1 MLQTNFIELAKQIA
15 MHTLLLRH
23 DLFQFLDNVAASG
36 ESVIPI
42 TLMNG
47 RFWLVNHPDWVR
59 QVLTADEAQM
69 GKPEFLLQSNRG
81 WHGDA
86 LNTLQGE
93 PWQTRRLAC
102 GRALGA
108 GMLQKML
115 GETRRV
121 TAQMIAVL
129 PQESPVELSG
139 RLLKLV
145 ISISLRWIL
154 KDDIEEQ
161 GGKVPWG
168 EALGA
173 WHCLD
178 SQGMAREL
186 MPQRRMRAQDT
197 PVLRRLIHQKWA
209 AQNPDDGLIGT
220 LAQNCQAQGL
230 TLTDE
235 QVFDELVQ
243 WLFASHH
250 SVTTTLINCIDRI
263 CRDAS
268 IAAQVKQCA
277 QANDGDNERANES
290 DNDDNGGECTYS
302 KYTAHLLQEVMR
314 LCMPTPLLFRQTAAP
329 IKLAS
334 HSIAAGEL
342 IVISPYLLHRDALWF
357 PEPQRFLP
365 ARFQAPVNG
374 YAYLPFGAGHRR
386 CIAHRVAL
394 MQMKSIIESLVQA
407 CDLQALT
414 TLPENLFSQ
423 SYPGRDY
430 LVLVHPQ
437 N

>member
-1 MLQTNFIELAKQIA
+1 MLQSNLIESAKQIA

-23 DLFQFLDNVAASG
+23 NLFQFLDKVAASG
-36 ESVIPI
+36 ESVIPVA
-42 TLMNG
+42 LVNG
-47 RFWLVNHPDWVR
+47 RFWLVNHPEWVR
-59 QVLTADEAQM
+59 QVLTADEAHM

-93 PWQTRRLAC
+93 QWQTRRLAC
-102 GRALGA
+102 GRALSG
-108 GMLQKML
+108 GLLQKML
-115 GETRRV
+115 SETRRA
-121 TAQMIAVL
+121 TSQMITDF
-129 PQESPVELSG
+129 PQEGPVELSG
-139 RLLKLV
+139 RILKLV
-145 ISISLRWIL
+145 ISIALRWIL
-154 KDDIEEQ
+154 AEDLEEH
-161 GGKVPWG
+161 GGKVPWD

-230 TLTDE
+230 ALSDE

-263 CRDAS
+263 CRDTT
-268 IAAQVKQCA
+268 IAAQVRQCA
-277 QANDGDNERANES
+277 QGNDDGNDGDN
-290 DNDDNGGECTYS
+290 DGNGGDGGACTYS

-329 IKLAS
+329 LKLAS
-334 HSIAAGEL
+334 HTIAADEL
-342 IVISPYLLHRDALWF
+342 IVISPYLLHRDARWF

-365 ARFQAPVNG
+365 ERFQEPVNG

-394 MQMKSIIESLVQA
+394 MQMKTIIETLLQA
-407 CDLQALT
+407 CDLQTLT

-430 LVLVHPQ
+430 LVLAQ
-437 N
+437 AKN